1 MSVTWSQEPTFV
13 DPESA
18 KPFECAICHGIIKEA
33 VQVHEEHV
41 FCRECLNEWTAERGF
56 TFNCP
61 LCRKRCSTVTVS
73 RVRFIDQQIHS
84 LKVKCPNH
92 AITAE
97 KANYIKQ
104 QYEAQQQQHPLTH
117 PNESDALQPVRRSKR
132 LLVKEQARKKRKL
145 NIEETCEWTGN
156 LSQFQAH
163 CEECPLQL
171 IACTFCDDSVLRR
184 DLSSHYET
192 CSRFPVDC
200 HRCHRLHIP
209 RSDLQTH
216 LTFYCPR
223 RRMQCVQRCGVVL
236 FRGDL
241 LEHIK
246 EECSKTVLACSYQ
259 RHGCT
264 ASFARSQEDNH
275 YKTQMETHL
284 ELVSK
289 CVQRL
294 EESHTSLQA
303 RYDNLEAEHGELE
316 DNYLALQRITNR
328 VKLRVDRLEA
338 HMQNT
343 RDNMDQLERRMSDL
357 DESVECLREKES
369 FYDDEDSD
377 DSNCNSQES
386 DSDF

>member
-1 MSVTWSQEPTFV
+1 
-13 DPESA
+13 
-18 KPFECAICHGIIKEA
+18 
-33 VQVHEEHV
+33 
-41 FCRECLNEWTAERGF
+41 
-56 TFNCP
+56 
-61 LCRKRCSTVTVS
+61 
-73 RVRFIDQQIHS
+73 
-84 LKVKCPNH
+84 
-92 AITAE
+92 
-97 KANYIKQ
+97 
-104 QYEAQQQQHPLTH
+104 
-117 PNESDALQPVRRSKR
+117 
-132 LLVKEQARKKRKL
+132 
-145 NIEETCEWTGN
+145 
-156 LSQFQAH
+156 
-163 CEECPLQL
+163 
-171 IACTFCDDSVLRR
+171 
-184 DLSSHYET
+184 
-192 CSRFPVDC
+192 
-200 HRCHRLHIP
+200 
-209 RSDLQTH
+209 
-216 LTFYCPR
+216 
-223 RRMQCVQRCGVVL
+223 MQCVQRCGVVL

-275 YKTQMETHL
+275 YKMQMETHL